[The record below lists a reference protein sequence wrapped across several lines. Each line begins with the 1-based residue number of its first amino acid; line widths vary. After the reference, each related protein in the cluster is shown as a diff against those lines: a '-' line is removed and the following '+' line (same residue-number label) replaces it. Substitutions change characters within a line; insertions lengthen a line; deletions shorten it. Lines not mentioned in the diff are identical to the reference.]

1 MVSRPLPLALAGY
14 APTQAAH
21 RELDAIVAK
30 YGQQCWEAAL
40 DAAARVC
47 VPVRSSHE
55 SDFGDSYNAAAF
67 ECERK
72 IRSLK

>member
-1 MVSRPLPLALAGY
+1 MSLPPPPLALAGY

-30 YGQQCWEAAL
+30 YGQQCREAAL
-40 DAAARVC
+40 DEAAMQFEG
-47 VPVRSSHE
+47 VRGTWTS
-55 SDFGDSYNAAAF
+55 F
-67 ECERK
+67 EAQAE